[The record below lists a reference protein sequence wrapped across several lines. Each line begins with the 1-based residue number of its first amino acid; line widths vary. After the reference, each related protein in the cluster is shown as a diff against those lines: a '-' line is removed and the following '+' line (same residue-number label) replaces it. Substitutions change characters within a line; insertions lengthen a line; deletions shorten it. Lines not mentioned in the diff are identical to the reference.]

1 VGKKE
6 DEIMKVQILNL
17 YSNEKES
24 GSGLKNDHGQSFL
37 ISIGDE
43 QILFDVGQKSHL
55 LLHNM
60 AELKIFPNDVT
71 KLVLSHGHRDH
82 TGGLPGFLDK
92 RTKKEKLPVFAHPD
106 FRENKI
112 TKISFIKMPLGCPDL
127 TQEQEAKLDFQLSEQ
142 PQQITRYLKT
152 TGEIFERNEKDGVEP
167 VAMHWEDG
175 KLVVDPILDDLSLVL
190 STKGGEVIIV
200 GCAHSGILNI
210 CNYVT
215 KIAKKRIK
223 AIIGGTHMVRYS
235 PDEVMYVADQLEKK
249 YDCPDLYLN
258 HCTDKLPIPFIKKT
272 KTIDILKKRFGQEKV
287 KNCYVGTKI
296 TFEC

>member
-1 VGKKE
+1 
-6 DEIMKVQILNL
+6 MKVQILNL

-24 GSGLKNDHGQSFL
+24 GSRLKNDHGQSFL

-43 QILFDVGQKSHL
+43 QILFDLGQKSHL

-60 AELKIFPNDVT
+60 TELKISPDDIT
-71 KLVLSHGHRDH
+71 KLVLSHGHSDH

-92 RTKKEKLPVFAHPD
+92 RIKKETLPLFAHPD
-106 FRENKI
+106 FREEKI
-112 TKISFIKMPLGCPDL
+112 AKILFIKNPLGCSDL
-127 TQEQEAKLDFQLSEQ
+127 TQKQEEKLDFQLSKE
-142 PQQITRYLKT
+142 PQQITPCLKT
-152 TGEIFERNEKDGVEP
+152 TGEITVRNEKDGCEP
-167 VAMHWEDG
+167 IAMHREDG

-190 STKGGEVIIV
+190 STKEGEVIIA

-210 CNYVT
+210 CNYVKNST
-215 KIAKKRIK
+215 KKKIL
-223 AIIGGTHMVRYS
+223 AIIGGTHMVRYTLQ
-235 PDEVMYVADQLEKK
+235 EVEHVANQLENV
-249 YDCPDLYLN
+249 YDYPDLYLN

-296 TFEC
+296 TFECN

>member
-1 VGKKE
+1 
-6 DEIMKVQILNL
+6 MKVQILNL

-24 GSGLKNDHGQSFL
+24 GSRLKNDHGQSFL
-37 ISIGDE
+37 ISIGNE

-60 AELKIFPNDVT
+60 AELKIFPDDIT

-82 TGGLPGFLDK
+82 TGGLPDFLDK
-92 RTKKEKLPVFAHPD
+92 RTKKEILPFFAHPD
-106 FRENKI
+106 FREEKI
-112 TKISFIKMPLGCPDL
+112 AKISFIKKPLGCPDL
-127 TQEQEAKLDFQLSEQ
+127 TQEQEEKLDFQLSEQ

-152 TGEIFERNEKDGVEP
+152 TGEIVERNEKDGVEP
-167 VAMHWEDG
+167 VAMHWEDE

-190 STKGGEVIIV
+190 STKEGEVIIA

-210 CNYVT
+210 CNYVKKST
-215 KIAKKRIK
+215 KKKIL
-223 AIIGGTHMVRYS
+223 AIIGGTHMVRYT
-235 PDEVMYVADQLEKK
+235 PQEVIHVANQLENV

-296 TFEC
+296 TFECN

>member
-1 VGKKE
+1 
-6 DEIMKVQILNL
+6 MKVQILNL

-24 GSGLKNDHGQSFL
+24 GSRLKNDHGQSFL

-43 QILFDVGQKSHL
+43 QILFDLGQKSHL

-60 AELKIFPNDVT
+60 AEFKITPDDIT

-92 RTKKEKLPVFAHPD
+92 RIKEETLPLFAHSD
-106 FRENKI
+106 FREEKI
-112 TKISFIKMPLGCPDL
+112 AKISFIKKPLGCPDL
-127 TQEQEAKLDFQLSEQ
+127 TQEQEEKLDVQLSKE
-142 PQQITRYLKT
+142 PQQIAPCLKT
-152 TGEIFERNEKDGVEP
+152 TGEIIERNEKDGVEP
-167 VAMHWEDG
+167 IAMHWEDG
-175 KLVVDPILDDLSLVL
+175 KLVVDPMLDDLSLVL
-190 STKGGEVIIV
+190 STKEGEVIIA

-210 CNYVT
+210 CNYVKRTT
-215 KIAKKRIK
+215 KKKIV
-223 AIIGGTHMVRYS
+223 AIIGGTHMVRYT
-235 PDEVMYVADQLEKK
+235 PQEVIHVANQLENV
-249 YDCPDLYLN
+249 YDYPDLYLN

-296 TFEC
+296 TFECN

>member
-1 VGKKE
+1 
-6 DEIMKVQILNL
+6 MKVQVLNL

-24 GSGLKNDHGQSFL
+24 GSRLKNNHGQSFL

-43 QILFDVGQKSHL
+43 QILFDLGQKSNL

-60 AELKIFPNDVT
+60 AELKISPNDVT
-71 KLVLSHGHRDH
+71 KLVLSHGHSDH
-82 TGGLPGFLDK
+82 TGGLSGFLDK

-106 FRENKI
+106 FREEKVA
-112 TKISFIKMPLGCPDL
+112 KISFIKMSLGCPDL

-142 PQQITRYLKT
+142 PQQITRCLKT
-152 TGEIFERNEKDGVEP
+152 TGEIIERSEKDGVEP

-190 STKGGEVIIV
+190 STKEGEVIIT

-210 CNYVT
+210 CNYVKKST
-215 KIAKKRIK
+215 KRKIL
-223 AIIGGTHMVRYS
+223 AIIGGTHMVRYT
-235 PDEVMYVADQLEKK
+235 PQDVIHVANQLENV

-258 HCTDKLPIPFIKKT
+258 HCTDKLPIPFMKKT

-296 TFEC
+296 TFECN

>member
-1 VGKKE
+1 
-6 DEIMKVQILNL
+6 MKVQILNL

-24 GSGLKNDHGQSFL
+24 GSRLKNDHGQSFL
-37 ISIGDE
+37 ISIEDE
-43 QILFDVGQKSHL
+43 QILFDLGQKSNF

-60 AELKIFPNDVT
+60 AELKITPDDIT

-92 RTKKEKLPVFAHPD
+92 RIKKETLPLFAHPD
-106 FRENKI
+106 FREEKI
-112 TKISFIKMPLGCPDL
+112 AKILFIKMPLGCPDI
-127 TQEQEAKLDFQLSEQ
+127 TQEQEEKLDVQLSKE
-142 PQQITRYLKT
+142 PQQIAPCLKT
-152 TGEIFERNEKDGVEP
+152 TGEITGRNEKDGVEP
-167 VAMHWEDG
+167 IAMHWEDG

-190 STKGGEVIIV
+190 SAREGEVIIA

-210 CNYVT
+210 CNYVKRTT
-215 KIAKKRIK
+215 KKKIL
-223 AIIGGTHMVRYS
+223 AIIGGTHMVHYTPR
-235 PDEVMYVADQLEKK
+235 EVIHVANQLENV
-249 YDCPDLYLN
+249 YDHPDLYLN

-296 TFEC
+296 TFECN